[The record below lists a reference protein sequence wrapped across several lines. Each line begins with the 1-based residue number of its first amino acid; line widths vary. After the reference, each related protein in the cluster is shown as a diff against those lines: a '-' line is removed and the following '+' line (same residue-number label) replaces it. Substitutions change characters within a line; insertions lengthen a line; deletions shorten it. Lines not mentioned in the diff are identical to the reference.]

1 MSTSNR
7 PLPDSIGVKK
17 LSKSVRL
24 VLTNTPER
32 LWNRIRAYFPGSEE
46 EITLCN
52 LIPHVRQ
59 AIETCPPRF
68 IHRMRKKEITPA
80 DVDEAYN
87 RLHDA
92 IGSVDQAVGDL
103 FRLADMKRWRSG
115 PTRTHAKPAKPPGP
129 SKDPAEDTRA
139 SA

>member
-1 MSTSNR
+1 MNSSNK
-7 PLPDSIGVKK
+7 PLPDSISVKK

-24 VLTNTPER
+24 VLTNTPDR
-32 LWNRIRAYFPGSEE
+32 LWNRIRAYFPASEE

-59 AIETCPPRF
+59 AIEVCPPRF
-68 IHRMRKKEITPA
+68 IHRMRKKEITPG

-92 IGSVDQAVGDL
+92 IGAVDQAVGEL
-103 FRLADMKRWRSG
+103 FRLAGMNRWGSG
-115 PTRTHAKPAKPPGP
+115 RTRAPAKPVAAPP
-129 SKDPAEDTRA
+129 EPAQDSRA